1 MRTDRLPIRG
11 LAILAVLC
19 AALSVVTESY
29 GDPPR
34 RVRFQLTDEPG
45 SWFTSEAGP
54 IAGTR
59 SLAVAAPG
67 TEVKFMGR
75 SHTVH
80 TMSTLIY
87 PTGAVGMPFDTDATQ
102 GSRKVDL
109 VTPGLY
115 VFVCKIHPY
124 MLGAVIV
131 DDPSTTGLD
140 LGESLSLIHGPVI
153 PSSSDLATRLLRAF
167 FIITNPGNWQ
177 DFSSSAPWHV
187 TYPDVPVRITGGLV
201 VNLRAVLN
209 ARYGNDTALPSLFTP
224 AVPGVGEVWVN
235 TQYEKT
241 AGKSKPGTATRVDA
255 KTWQV
260 TRKVALPQ
268 INMNNPHNMWT
279 DRNQELIYAAQWFDQ
294 RLTVFDRATGRLVRN
309 LVVGQ
314 APAHV
319 MTRVDTDQVHVTV
332 NGAKHEKAVVELS
345 AGACHIERRLDI
357 GRPHPHAHWMSHD
370 GKTMVTPNMF
380 TDDASTY
387 DFPSDT
393 HEVVPA
399 GAMPI
404 ATGMMPDSSKH
415 YVANYLGGS
424 ISVIATATHQ
434 LLRTIDLLANY
445 NPITGEITG
454 PVGGLPIQTPVSP
467 NGRYMVTANTLTASI
482 IVTDTL
488 TDTIVKMLP
497 CDAGCHGVQFGAKLG
512 GGYYAY
518 VSSKFANTLLVV
530 DPDPNGDGIAL
541 DAALVG
547 RLLLTATSSTARDDQ
562 ITGLAGMGGQG
573 VLPIPVVYNGWV
585 QNLPEAWSRQ
595 LTERQ
600 RQPFP

>member
-1 MRTDRLPIRG
+1 
-11 LAILAVLC
+11 
-19 AALSVVTESY
+19 
-29 GDPPR
+29 
-34 RVRFQLTDEPG
+34 
-45 SWFTSEAGP
+45 
-54 IAGTR
+54 
-59 SLAVAAPG
+59 
-67 TEVKFMGR
+67 
-75 SHTVH
+75 
-80 TMSTLIY
+80 
-87 PTGAVGMPFDTDATQ
+87 
-102 GSRKVDL
+102 
-109 VTPGLY
+109 
-115 VFVCKIHPY
+115 
-124 MLGAVIV
+124 
-131 DDPSTTGLD
+131 
-140 LGESLSLIHGPVI
+140 
-153 PSSSDLATRLLRAF
+153 
-167 FIITNPGNWQ
+167 
-177 DFSSSAPWHV
+177 
-187 TYPDVPVRITGGLV
+187 
-201 VNLRAVLN
+201 
-209 ARYGNDTALPSLFTP
+209 
-224 AVPGVGEVWVN
+224 
-235 TQYEKT
+235 
-241 AGKSKPGTATRVDA
+241 
-255 KTWQV
+255 
-260 TRKVALPQ
+260 
-268 INMNNPHNMWT
+268 
-279 DRNQELIYAAQWFDQ
+279 
-294 RLTVFDRATGRLVRN
+294 
-309 LVVGQ
+309 
-314 APAHV
+314 V

-345 AGACHIERRLDI
+345 AGAGHIERRLDV

-404 ATGMMPDSSKH
+404 ATGMMPDASKH

-434 LLRTIDLLANY
+434 LLSTIDLLANY
-445 NPITGEITG
+445 NPITGAITG

-467 NGRYMVTANTLTASI
+467 NGRHMVTANTLTASI
-482 IVTDTL
+482 IVTDTV

-497 CDAGCHGVQFGAKLG
+497 CDAGCHGVQFGAKKG

-530 DPDPNGDGIAL
+530 DPDPNGDGSAA

-547 RLLLTATSSTARDDQ
+547 RLLLTATAATARDDT